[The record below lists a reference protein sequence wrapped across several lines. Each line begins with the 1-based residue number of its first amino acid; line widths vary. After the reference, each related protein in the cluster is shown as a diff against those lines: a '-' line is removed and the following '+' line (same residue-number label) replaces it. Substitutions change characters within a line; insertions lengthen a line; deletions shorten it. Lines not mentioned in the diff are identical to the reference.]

1 MGFNTIN
8 FIINTTGMLYL
19 NNSNAGNINQN
30 MQAQIQ
36 NQPLNNTPLMQSA
49 PLASSLNTFYEAKN
63 LSPLKQAMISTV
75 EVEQQANYVKDL
87 LNLPRD
93 FQTLIDQIQGNN
105 QDLQSL
111 KELSKLLQNGKIS
124 LSGLSL
130 LISNNSKEAAQKL
143 MNTIMAVS
151 KMGSSD
157 LSQLKHLMGMFTSA
171 SVNIESTQMVKNLIM
186 LYLPWLPLSVRNDLK
201 LDFEIGINE
210 KNSDGGEGLETI
222 TIMIQTANFGNI
234 LATLESSFDNDINIS
249 ISAGEDFPEKKVME
263 KFQNENKTNNI
274 KAKIDVQKT
283 TSISKNLKK
292 EEQNFKITT
301 SDFVSPKLLLAA
313 HSLIKIIIE
322 LDSLEFIINEEE
334 EN

>member
-19 NNSNAGNINQN
+19 NGSNMGNVNRNIQP
-30 MQAQIQ
+30 QAQ

-49 PLASSLNTFYEAKN
+49 SLTSSLNTFYEAKN
-63 LSPLKQAMISTV
+63 LSPLKQTMISTV

-93 FQTLIDQIQGNN
+93 FQTLIDEIQGNN
-105 QDLQSL
+105 KNLQSL

-124 LSGLSL
+124 LSGLSML
-130 LISNNSKEAAQKL
+130 LSNNSKEAAQKL

-171 SVNIESTQMVKNLIM
+171 SANIESTQMVKNLIM

-210 KNSDGGEGLETI
+210 KNNEGDEGLETI

-234 LATLESSFDNDINIS
+234 LAALEASFDNDINIS

-263 KFQNENKTNNI
+263 KFKNENKTNNI

>member
-19 NNSNAGNINQN
+19 NGSNMGNVNRNIQP
-30 MQAQIQ
+30 QAQ

-49 PLASSLNTFYEAKN
+49 SLASSLSTFYEAKN
-63 LSPLKQAMISTV
+63 LSPLKQNMISTV

-93 FQTLIDQIQGNN
+93 FQTLIDEIQGNN
-105 QDLQSL
+105 KGLQSL

-124 LSGLSL
+124 LSGLSML
-130 LISNNSKEAAQKL
+130 LSNNSKEAAQKL

-171 SVNIESTQMVKNLIM
+171 SANIESTQMVKNLIM

-210 KNSDGGEGLETI
+210 KNNEGGEGLETI

-234 LATLESSFDNDINIS
+234 LAVLEASFDNDINIS

-263 KFQNENKTNNI
+263 KFKNENKTNNI